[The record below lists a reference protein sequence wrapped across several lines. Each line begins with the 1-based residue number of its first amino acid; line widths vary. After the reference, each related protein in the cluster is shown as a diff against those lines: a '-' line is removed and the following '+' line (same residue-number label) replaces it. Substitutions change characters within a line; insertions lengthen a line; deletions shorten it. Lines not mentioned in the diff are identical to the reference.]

1 MQGSIAA
8 RLIYSTSN
16 ELWRSGTHG
25 GDFVSGLSLECLL
38 PLQLHRSAGTTTAG
52 TINTRPT
59 TTAAT
64 TTAATTTAA
73 CTAGAAISAAAISAA
88 PIATVFYVGKIKELI
103 YLGLCL
109 DSR

>member
-64 TTAATTTAA
+64 TTAA